1 MSIQEQLQIVE
12 GHIEE
17 ACKKSGRKREEVTL
31 IAVSKTKPVSML
43 LTAMEMGVR
52 VFGENKVQELKSKVM
67 FINSAAEESYAS
79 LTVTSE
85 DVTRRDVL
93 FANSYAAGDGNQKT
107 AETEKSAHHPL
118 LTPDDINWH
127 LIGTLQ
133 TNKVKYLPP
142 LGLSMIHS
150 VDNLKLAEEIEARY
164 QAYEEMMTESGLL
177 MSAGNKVEKDAE
189 TDGRLSVKNGLQLP
203 VKGTGID
210 VLIEV
215 NMAHEESKMGLAPSD
230 VQTLITQMAPFEH
243 IRVRGL
249 MTIAPETGDPE
260 SNRGYFAGLREL
272 MADINRAQILEAPM
286 TELSM
291 GMTGDY
297 QIAIEEGAT
306 FVRVGTGIFGER
318 NYTKA

>member
-1 MSIQEQLQIVE
+1 
-12 GHIEE
+12 
-17 ACKKSGRKREEVTL
+17 
-31 IAVSKTKPVSML
+31 
-43 LTAMEMGVR
+43 
-52 VFGENKVQELKSKVM
+52 
-67 FINSAAEESYAS
+67 
-79 LTVTSE
+79 
-85 DVTRRDVL
+85 
-93 FANSYAAGDGNQKT
+93 
-107 AETEKSAHHPL
+107 
-118 LTPDDINWH
+118 
-127 LIGTLQ
+127 
-133 TNKVKYLPP
+133 
-142 LGLSMIHS
+142 
-150 VDNLKLAEEIEARY
+150 
-164 QAYEEMMTESGLL
+164 MMTESGLL